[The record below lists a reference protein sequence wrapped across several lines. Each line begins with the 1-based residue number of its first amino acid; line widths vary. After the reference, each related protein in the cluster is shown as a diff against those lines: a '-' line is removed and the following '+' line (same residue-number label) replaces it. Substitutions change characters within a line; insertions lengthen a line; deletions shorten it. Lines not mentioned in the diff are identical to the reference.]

1 MIFIILL
8 SLSLYHH
15 SLCNASPSS
24 SFSSRLSLP
33 AARFPTVWI
42 NFTSIFFQESI
53 LVAHSRTAN
62 TFSSAFNFPDRPSIF
77 LSVGPSVFISSERF
91 ELREKCSE
99 LAPKLRALLMAGS
112 IFFSR
117 GFVRLIFFFLSLVRL
132 ERFSLEMGLWIV
144 AVFLSF
150 FFWWGWIFF
159 FGQAGYIRLYF
170 HVGWVVLVGCFYIS
184 RWGYII
190 NLDVLDE
197 GLYHYM
203 LAEVGSFV

>member
-8 SLSLYHH
+8 SLSLYHR

-42 NFTSIFFQESI
+42 NFTSIFFQEST

-112 IFFSR
+112 IFF
-117 GFVRLIFFFLSLVRL
+117 
-132 ERFSLEMGLWIV
+132 FSWICEV
-144 AVFLSF
+144 NFFLSF
-150 FFWWGWIFF
+150 FGEVGAFF
-159 FGQAGYIRLYF
+159 FGNGIVNCCCFSLFLFLVRLDFFLWSSRLYTF
-170 HVGWVVLVGCFYIS
+170 VFSRRLGCFGWVFLHFPL
-184 RWGYII
+184 R
-190 NLDVLDE
+190 
-197 GLYHYM
+197 LYY
-203 LAEVGSFV
+203 